1 MQFAS
6 PHYLWLLTLLA
17 PMTAYYVWRT
27 MQGGAAIRI
36 STVAGVLHAPKTVR
50 HYLRHLPFALRAAAF
65 ALLVGAGATAG
76 HRTER
81 PHEHRGHRHRA
92 GHRRLG
98 LDARPRLPARP
109 HHGRQ
114 GGGRLVRRR
123 PLRRPHRTGGLR
135 RRSLHAKPP
144 DHGPEHAPDAPG
156 AHPQRT
162 DRRQRH
168 GHRQRTGHG
177 DQPPARERG
186 QVEGHHPADRRREQ
200 PRTDRSP

>member
-65 ALLVGAGATAG
+65 TLLVVALARPQDIEQNV
-76 HRTER
+76 RTNTE
-81 PHEHRGHRHRA
+81 
-92 GHRRLG
+92 G

-200 PRTDRSP
+200 PRTDRSHDRR